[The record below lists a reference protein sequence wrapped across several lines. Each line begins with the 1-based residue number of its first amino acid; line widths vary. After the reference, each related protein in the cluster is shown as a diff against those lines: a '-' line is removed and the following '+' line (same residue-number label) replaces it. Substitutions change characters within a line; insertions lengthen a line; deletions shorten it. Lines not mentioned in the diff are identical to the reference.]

1 MGVTKELNRTADV
14 DTALRDVYKEQNDLR
29 RKYADMGGQIE
40 RLRTFVKADEKESYD
55 VVMRGQK
62 ELIRTVRGFA
72 EQVQALVNH
81 SNDPVQMQQALA
93 QAHYSM
99 MRKQDNARVEDNLRK
114 IKELTGLKQKS
125 APQCPCGSNAHKGI
139 RFLQDEVEVAVLCP
153 KNWWLKQSRL
163 ALSEK
168 RLSAFVESLP
178 LEQYLKAYSK

>member
-62 ELIRTVRGFA
+62 ELIRTVRGLA

-114 IKELTGLKQKS
+114 IKELT
-125 APQCPCGSNAHKGI
+125 
-139 RFLQDEVEVAVLCP
+139 
-153 KNWWLKQSRL
+153 
-163 ALSEK
+163 
-168 RLSAFVESLP
+168 
-178 LEQYLKAYSK
+178 